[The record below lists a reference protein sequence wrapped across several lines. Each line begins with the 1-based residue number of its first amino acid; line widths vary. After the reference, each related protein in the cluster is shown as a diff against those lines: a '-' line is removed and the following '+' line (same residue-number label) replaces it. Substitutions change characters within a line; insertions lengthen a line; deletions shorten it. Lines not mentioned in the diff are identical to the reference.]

1 VVNRRSVFGE
11 WTPSPGRAIL
21 RVPLPRSAVM
31 ISLAHL
37 KRRLGQYAA
46 LWVGGFLLTGAAV
59 LAGLLFADLMVAVD
73 TVLPVTLA
81 GVVLAMGA
89 GLVLSLMSGET
100 PGTKA
105 VLLVLA
111 LFLVLPLLWG
121 PMSAAVSLAFFA
133 DRSIE
138 YSRVY
143 AAVQIGISR
152 VLMPLTGWILG
163 GALVETVWG
172 FFQGVASVIGVISA
186 WVKLWPLVRRLLGP
200 EPAREV

>member
-1 VVNRRSVFGE
+1 
-11 WTPSPGRAIL
+11 
-21 RVPLPRSAVM
+21 M

-59 LAGLLFADLMVAVD
+59 LAGMIFTDLMVAVD

-81 GVVLAMGA
+81 AVVLAMGA
-89 GLVLSLMSGET
+89 GLGLSFASGET
-100 PGTKA
+100 PATKLI
-105 VLLVLA
+105 LLVLA

-152 VLMPLTGWILG
+152 VLMPVTDWVLG
-163 GALVETVWG
+163 GALVGTVWG
-172 FFQGVASVIGVISA
+172 FFQGVASVVGVVSA
-186 WVKLWPLVRRLLGP
+186 WVKIWPLLRRLLGA
-200 EPAREV
+200 EPVREV

>member
-1 VVNRRSVFGE
+1 
-11 WTPSPGRAIL
+11 
-21 RVPLPRSAVM
+21 M

-46 LWVGGFLLTGAAV
+46 LWVGGFVLTGVAV
-59 LAGLLFADLMVAVD
+59 LAGLAVTDLMVAVD

-81 GVVLAMGA
+81 AVLLAMGG

-100 PGTKA
+100 VGTKLI
-105 VLLVLA
+105 LLVLA
-111 LFLVLPLLWG
+111 LLLVLPLLWG
-121 PMSAAVSLAFFA
+121 PMSAAGGLALVL

-152 VLMPLTGWILG
+152 VLMPLTGLVLG
-163 GALVETVWG
+163 GALVDTVWA
-172 FFQGVASVIGVISA
+172 FFQGVASVVGVVSA
-186 WVKLWPLVRRLLGP
+186 WVKLWPLLRRLLGP
-200 EPAREV
+200 EPARET

>member
-1 VVNRRSVFGE
+1 
-11 WTPSPGRAIL
+11 
-21 RVPLPRSAVM
+21 M

>member
-1 VVNRRSVFGE
+1 
-11 WTPSPGRAIL
+11 
-21 RVPLPRSAVM
+21 M

-152 VLMPLTGWILG
+152 VLMPLTDWILG

>member
-11 WTPSPGRAIL
+11 WTPSSGRAIL